1 MKLALTKVI
10 HILANVRRMTAKS
23 RLGKTPTMVRTFAI
37 TKGLWCHHKGFS
49 LIAKKNVTGV
59 RNMEIATQ
67 AAV

>member
-1 MKLALTKVI
+1 
-10 HILANVRRMTAKS
+10 MTAKL

-37 TKGLWCHHKGFS
+37 TKGLWCRHKRFS
-49 LIAKKNVTGV
+49 LVAKKNVSGV

>member
-1 MKLALTKVI
+1 
-10 HILANVRRMTAKS
+10 MTAKL

-49 LIAKKNVTGV
+49 LIAKKNVIGV